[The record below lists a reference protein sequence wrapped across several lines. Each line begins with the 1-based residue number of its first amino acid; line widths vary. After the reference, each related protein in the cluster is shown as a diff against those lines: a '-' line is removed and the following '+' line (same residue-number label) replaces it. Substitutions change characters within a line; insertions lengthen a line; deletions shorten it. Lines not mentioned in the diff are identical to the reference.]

1 MDKMKHSLIFTSKLE
16 DFSKIFLATLA
27 VFFFMML
34 TDVVASTAFVLITI
48 YFLDGGHVYS
58 TLLEVLGDPEEVK
71 KKYVWIVLLGSFFL
85 NLFVHFFFYDYFFY
99 YIFYF
104 TIYHNMR
111 QGLGVTFLYR
121 LGEKKAVML
130 VKWGYYFLTIV
141 PFILF
146 HLKPPMTNE
155 RLGEGIMMPFN
166 LYEIFSAQ
174 GLESAFR
181 TGLGLY
187 IIGAFIIAGTLI
199 YQKNIRGLLSMLFFT
214 LVYAYAFIISDN
226 ELKSYALLIF
236 SHAIPYYFLMEKR
249 LGITHKLN
257 FMQKY
262 AWLFLLIIFTIGGVI
277 DYYQSDIVDLVMP
290 LDSLAMAILTTPL
303 ISHFIFDA
311 IIWKRGNAKF
321 NTFTSFNMNAKT

>member
-1 MDKMKHSLIFTSKLE
+1 MKHSLIFTSKLE

-34 TDVVASTAFVLITI
+34 TDVMTSTAFVLVTI

-71 KKYVWIVLLGSFFL
+71 KKYVWIVLLASFFL
-85 NLFVHFFFYDYFFY
+85 NFLVHFFFTPYFFY

-121 LGEKKAVML
+121 MGEKRAVSL
-130 VKWGYYFLTIV
+130 VKWGYYFLTMT

-146 HLKPPMTNE
+146 HMKPPMAE
-155 RLGEGIMMPFN
+155 GKLGEAILMPIN
-166 LYEIFSAQ
+166 LYYLFSAQ
-174 GLESAFR
+174 TLETTYRA
-181 TGLGLY
+181 GILLY
-187 IIGAFIIAGTLI
+187 VIGAMTIAGILI
-199 YQKNIRGLLSMLFFT
+199 YQKNIRGFLSMLFFT
-214 LVYAYAFIISDN
+214 MVYAYAFLISNN
-226 ELKSYALLIF
+226 EMKSYALLIF

-262 AWLFLLIIFTIGGVI
+262 AWLFLLMIFAIGGVI
-277 DYYQSDIVDLVMP
+277 DYYQSDIVSLFEP
-290 LDSLAMAILTTPL
+290 LDSLAIALLTTPL
-303 ISHFIFDA
+303 ISHFIYDA
-311 IIWKRGNAKF
+311 IIWKRGNERF
-321 NTFTSFNMNAKT
+321 NTFASHNSGRTL

>member
-1 MDKMKHSLIFTSKLE
+1 MKHSLIFTSKLE

-34 TDVVASTAFVLITI
+34 TDVMTSTAFVLVTI

-58 TLLEVLGDPEEVK
+58 TLLEVLGDPEEVR
-71 KKYVWIVLLGSFFL
+71 KKYVWIVLFASFLL
-85 NLFVHFFFYDYFFY
+85 NFFVHFFFTAYFFY

-121 LGEKKAVML
+121 LGEKRAISL
-130 VKWGYYFLTIV
+130 VKWGYYFLTMV

-146 HLKPPMTNE
+146 HMKPPMAE
-155 RLGEGIMMPFN
+155 GKLGEAILMPFN
-166 LYEIFSAQ
+166 LYEVFSAQ
-174 GLESAFR
+174 SLETIYK
-181 TGLGLY
+181 TGVFIY
-187 IIGAFIIAGTLI
+187 VIGAVAIAGVLI
-199 YQKNIRGLLSMLFFT
+199 YQKNIRGFLSMLFFT
-214 LVYAYAFIISDN
+214 MVYAYAFLISDN
-226 ELKSYALLIF
+226 EMKSYALLIF

-262 AWLFLLIIFTIGGVI
+262 AWLFLLVIFAVGGVL
-277 DYYQSDIVDLVMP
+277 DYYQSDIVSLFEP
-290 LDSLAMAILTTPL
+290 LDSLAMALLTTPL
-303 ISHFIFDA
+303 ISHFIYDA
-311 IIWKRGNAKF
+311 IIWKRGNDRF
-321 NTFTSFNMNAKT
+321 NTFVSYNNKI

>member
-1 MDKMKHSLIFTSKLE
+1 MKHSLIFTSKLE

-34 TDVVASTAFVLITI
+34 TDVMTSTAFVLVTI

-58 TLLEVLGDPEEVK
+58 TLLEVLGDPEEVR
-71 KKYVWIVLLGSFFL
+71 KKYVWIVLFASFLL
-85 NLFVHFFFYDYFFY
+85 NFFVHFFFTAYFFY

-121 LGEKKAVML
+121 LGEKRAISL
-130 VKWGYYFLTIV
+130 VKWGYYFLTMV

-146 HLKPPMTNE
+146 HMKPPMAE
-155 RLGEGIMMPFN
+155 GKLGEAILMPFN
-166 LYEIFSAQ
+166 LYEVFSAQ
-174 GLESAFR
+174 SLETIYK
-181 TGLGLY
+181 TGVFIY
-187 IIGAFIIAGTLI
+187 VIGAVAIAGVLI
-199 YQKNIRGLLSMLFFT
+199 YQKNIRGFLSMLFFT
-214 LVYAYAFIISDN
+214 MVYAYAFLISDN
-226 ELKSYALLIF
+226 EMKSYALLIF

-262 AWLFLLIIFTIGGVI
+262 AWLFLLVIFAVGGVL
-277 DYYQSDIVDLVMP
+277 DYYQSDIVSLFEP
-290 LDSLAMAILTTPL
+290 LDSLAMALLTTPL
-303 ISHFIFDA
+303 ISHFIYDA
-311 IIWKRGNAKF
+311 IIWKRGNTRF
-321 NTFTSFNMNAKT
+321 NAFVSYNNKI

>member
-1 MDKMKHSLIFTSKLE
+1 MKHSLIFTSKLE

-34 TDVVASTAFVLITI
+34 TDVMTSTAFVLVTI

-58 TLLEVLGDPEEVK
+58 TLLEVLGDPEEVR
-71 KKYVWIVLLGSFFL
+71 KKYVWIVLFASFFL
-85 NLFVHFFFYDYFFY
+85 NFFVHFFFTDYFFY

-121 LGEKKAVML
+121 LGEKRAISL
-130 VKWGYYFLTIV
+130 VKWGYYFLTMV

-146 HLKPPMTNE
+146 HMKPPMAE
-155 RLGEGIMMPFN
+155 GKLGEAILMPFN
-166 LYEIFSAQ
+166 LYEVFSAQ
-174 GLESAFR
+174 SLETAYRMGIFI
-181 TGLGLY
+181 Y
-187 IIGAFIIAGTLI
+187 VIGAVAIAGVLI
-199 YQKNIRGLLSMLFFT
+199 YQKNIRGFLSMLFFT
-214 LVYAYAFIISDN
+214 MVYAYAFLISDN
-226 ELKSYALLIF
+226 EMKSYALLIF

-262 AWLFLLIIFTIGGVI
+262 AWLFLLVIFAVGGVL
-277 DYYQSDIVDLVMP
+277 DYYQSDIVSLFEP
-290 LDSLAMAILTTPL
+290 LDSLAMALLTTPL
-303 ISHFIFDA
+303 ISHFIYDA
-311 IIWKRGNAKF
+311 IIWKRGNTRF
-321 NTFTSFNMNAKT
+321 NAFVSYNNKI

>member
-1 MDKMKHSLIFTSKLE
+1 MKHSLIFTSKLE

-34 TDVVASTAFVLITI
+34 TDVMTSTAFILVTI

-58 TLLEVLGDPEEVK
+58 TLLEVLGDPEEVR
-71 KKYVWIVLLGSFFL
+71 KKYVWIVLFASFFL
-85 NLFVHFFFYDYFFY
+85 NFFVHFFFTDYFFY

-121 LGEKKAVML
+121 LGEKRAISL
-130 VKWGYYFLTIV
+130 VKWGYYFLTMV

-146 HLKPPMTNE
+146 HMKPPMAE
-155 RLGEGIMMPFN
+155 GKLGEAILMPFN
-166 LYEIFSAQ
+166 LYEVFSAQ
-174 GLESAFR
+174 SLETAYRMGIFI
-181 TGLGLY
+181 Y
-187 IIGAFIIAGTLI
+187 VIGAVAIAGVLI
-199 YQKNIRGLLSMLFFT
+199 YQKNIRGFLSMLFFT
-214 LVYAYAFIISDN
+214 MVYAYAFLISDN
-226 ELKSYALLIF
+226 EMKSYALLIF

-262 AWLFLLIIFTIGGVI
+262 AWLFLLAIFTVGGVL
-277 DYYQSDIVDLVMP
+277 DYYQSDIVSLFEP
-290 LDSLAMAILTTPL
+290 LDSLAMALLTTPL
-303 ISHFIFDA
+303 ISHFIYDA
-311 IIWKRGNAKF
+311 IIWKRGNDRF
-321 NTFTSFNMNAKT
+321 NTFVSYNNKI